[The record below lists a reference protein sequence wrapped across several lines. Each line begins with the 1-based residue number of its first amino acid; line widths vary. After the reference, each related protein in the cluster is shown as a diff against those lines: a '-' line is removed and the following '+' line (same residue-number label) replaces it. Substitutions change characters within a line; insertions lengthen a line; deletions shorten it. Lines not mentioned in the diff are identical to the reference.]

1 MFRTKI
7 ATAGRTIVFDYLDK
21 DAFIPEKPSPQR
33 QKAFEFL
40 QKIGEQM
47 KKDGF
52 NPASLAENLTSLGF
66 RLHENLSPAEI
77 EDRYFQGH
85 KDGYHAYE
93 YGHIACPVIK

>member
-40 QKIGEQM
+40 QKIDEQM
-47 KKDGF
+47 KNNGF
-52 NPASLAENLTSLGF
+52 NPSRLAEDLTTLGF

>member
-1 MFRTKI
+1 VFRTKI

-66 RLHENLSPAEI
+66 RLHENLSPKDI
-77 EDRYFQGH
+77 EERYLHERPDGH
-85 KDGYHAYE
+85 LE
-93 YGHIACPVIK
+93 YVHFACAVTE